1 MKAYMS
7 FLKLL
12 GIVLLIPL
20 GFMTI
25 GFLFTLG
32 FGLDFNNAWSDRS
45 SGGSSSMY
53 MVVLPLGFIA
63 VATWAI
69 YTFFKRRSAFRVK
82 AQETEIRQRVHR
94 ELDMGSNIHDV
105 TVSMLV
111 KYDGMTVKELSQ
123 KLKVSPDE
131 AMAIIKELLHAGR
144 VRQDIA
150 QTPSRYYVK

>member
-1 MKAYMS
+1 MS

-32 FGLDFNNAWSDRS
+32 FGVDFNNAWSDRS

-63 VATWAI
+63 VVVWAI
-69 YTFFKRRSAFRVK
+69 YTFSKRRSAFRVK
-82 AQETEIRQRVHR
+82 AQETEIRQQVHR

-111 KYDGMTVKELSQ
+111 KYNGMTVKELSQ
-123 KLKVSPDE
+123 ILKVSPDE
-131 AMAIIKELLHAGR
+131 AMVIIKELLHAGR
-144 VRQDIA
+144 VRQDIT